1 MKNIYILMV
10 DDHPIIIE
18 GYQNTLMATKNEDQT
33 LIIDTANNCDA
44 ANVLLQKAAAEK
56 PYDICFFDIS
66 LPPSADGEI
75 KSGEDLAMIC
85 RDLMPNTKVVVLT
98 MFNESY
104 RIYSI
109 VKDIKPDGFLIKS
122 DLTSMELAE
131 AFQVIL
137 TNPPYY
143 STTVNNVL
151 KTSVIDKTYIDEHNR
166 KILFLL
172 SQGVK
177 TKNLVEH
184 LDLSLSAI
192 EKRKKQLKMLFSV
205 SDARDETLIEA
216 ARAKGFI

>member
-1 MKNIYILMV
+1 MV

>member
-18 GYQNTLMATKNEDQT
+18 GYQNTLMATKKDSQT
-33 LIIDTANNCDA
+33 LIIDTANTCDSAKVLMYKA
-44 ANVLLQKAAAEK
+44 ANEK

-66 LPPSADGEI
+66 LPPSADGAI
-75 KSGEDLAMIC
+75 KSGEDLAMLC
-85 RDLMPNTKVVVLT
+85 REIMPNTKVVILT

-109 VKDIKPDGFLIKS
+109 VKDIDPEGFLIKS

-131 AFQVIL
+131 AFQHIL
-137 TNPPYY
+137 TDPPYY
-143 STTVNNVL
+143 STTVSNFL
-151 KTSVIDKTYIDEHNR
+151 KISVIDKTYIDEYNR
-166 KILFLL
+166 KILYLL

-177 TKNLVEH
+177 TKNITEH
-184 LDLSLSAI
+184 LGLSLSAI

-205 SDARDETLIEA
+205 DDGRDDTLIKA
-216 ARAKGFI
+216 ARSKGFI